1 MVLASHI
8 WFLVVNSLC
17 FVVPFY
23 AGFIIYFELILTKLT
38 FFEVFVVFSKG
49 FEQKQGHDYVAVLFH
64 WYISVLLYLVVQSV
78 HSLLVFFMI
87 DYGVVSNVHK
97 QVFSRTFLKKENQR
111 LKQEIIRLS
120 DIVNLVSQECKRFEK
135 NNNQLTSVNRNLYRE
150 YETSM
155 RTLEFLNTTIR
166 IHLMNKSRHDLEQ
179 WSVVLEYETRK
190 ANQEEEDRLR
200 ALESEVES

>member
-1 MVLASHI
+1 
-8 WFLVVNSLC
+8 
-17 FVVPFY
+17 
-23 AGFIIYFELILTKLT
+23 
-38 FFEVFVVFSKG
+38 VFVVFSKG

-179 WSVVLEYETRK
+179 WSVVLE
-190 ANQEEEDRLR
+190 
-200 ALESEVES
+200 